1 MYAIL
6 AHTLRTS
13 NVDALISV
21 RSCTINADSCD
32 ATEFS
37 SDKREFI
44 EQLTTT
50 PYPNGAADWLA
61 FRGSLHSNRSVEKI
75 KGSLWNWYAIR
86 INYASNDNRWRDC
99 RLTIRIKILRIQR
112 VKEWFTRRIIPEI
125 LSETRLTIDQRNY
138 HRIERIS
145 RGLAWLRAEKDITKD
160 EKQDERRAEFGING
174 IFVVRARIAALLAAV
189 SIVWP
194 WGA

>member
-1 MYAIL
+1 MWNIVNRLINIGYTRATFFIMDMEHHFERIIDLKYKEIFHRKIKCSTHNRTHIDETFFVSIVLRLTVFLELNSDMTYFFIYPSKHPVWRTIL
-6 AHTLRTS
+6 THT

-21 RSCTINADSCD
+21 RSCTTNADSCD

-75 KGSLWNWYAIR
+75 KGSLMKLV
-86 INYASNDNRWRDC
+86 RD
-99 RLTIRIKILRIQR
+99 
-112 VKEWFTRRIIPEI
+112 
-125 LSETRLTIDQRNY
+125 S
-138 HRIERIS
+138 H
-145 RGLAWLRAEKDITKD
+145 
-160 EKQDERRAEFGING
+160 
-174 IFVVRARIAALLAAV
+174 
-189 SIVWP
+189 
-194 WGA
+194 